1 MAKALATPGAGAQ
14 PATSLTRNQACWLLA
29 TAVLTLVPHTPYLP
43 AWVTALCMALLG
55 WRALR
60 LWRGQLPPH
69 RLLIMLA
76 TIGACL
82 GIRVGFG
89 QFFGKDPGVSL
100 LAILLC
106 LKLLETK
113 VARDIRV
120 AVLLAFFLQLSI
132 FFENQS
138 LPVAAL
144 ALCATLLA
152 LASLLA
158 LVDANASTKA
168 RLRTSALLAAQ
179 GLPFMLVLFVL
190 FPRVQGPLWGL
201 PADAFSAR
209 SGLAES
215 MQPGSISQLGLS
227 EEIAFRAEFDGLPPP
242 PGQRYWR
249 GPVLS
254 EFDGTTWRPA
264 TSTIAAEPSYQTS
277 GPRMDYR
284 LTLEPHNRNWLLAL
298 DFPAAGL
305 QGVRYSSDFRALADT
320 PVRHRSRFNLA
331 AYPETG
337 VGLEET
343 PDVLAAARRLPAG
356 SNPRTHALAQQLA
369 AEAGSNPRAILERVQ
384 HHLREAKL
392 TYTLEPPLLGQQAID
407 EFLFDSRRGFCEH
420 FSATFVFLMRA
431 AGVPA
436 RVVTGYQGGEI
447 NPIDGSLVV
456 RQSDA
461 HAWAEVWIDGR
472 GWERADPTA
481 LAAPDRIDSGLSAGL
496 PATEARLLAMPDW
509 LRSLRYRWEAANN
522 AWNQWILGYN
532 PERQRDLL
540 ARLGLRKPD
549 WGTLATAMSIAASV
563 LMGLLLLW
571 AQRQRQA
578 RSPLQKSWDSFCRT
592 LARHGLTRH
601 PWEGPA
607 DYGKRLAFARPA
619 QAKELRDICTEYA
632 RLRYGFG
639 ASSEDIRS
647 LQQRITKLK
656 LT

>member
-1 MAKALATPGAGAQ
+1 MAKAAPRPSASAQ
-14 PATSLTRNQACWLLA
+14 PAASLNRNQACWLLA
-29 TAVLTLVPHTPYLP
+29 TAIFTLGPHTPYLP
-43 AWVTALCMALLG
+43 AWVTALCLALLG

-69 RLLIMLA
+69 RLLVMLIA
-76 TIGACL
+76 ISACA
-82 GIRVGFG
+82 GIRIGFG

-113 VARDIRV
+113 AARDIRV

-132 FFENQS
+132 FFEDQS

-158 LVDANASTKA
+158 LVDTDASTKA

-179 GLPFMLVLFVL
+179 GMPFMLALFVL

-209 SGLAES
+209 SGLTDS
-215 MQPGSISQLGLS
+215 MQPGSISRLGLS
-227 EEIAFRAEFDGLPPP
+227 EEIAFRADFDGPPP
-242 PGQRYWR
+242 QPHQRYWR

-264 TSTIAAEPSYQTS
+264 SAVTTTEPSYRPS
-277 GPRMDYR
+277 GRRIDYR
-284 LTLEPHNRNWLLAL
+284 LTLEPHNRTWLLAL

-305 QGVRYSSDFRALADT
+305 QGIRYSTDFLALTIA
-320 PVRHRSRFNLA
+320 PVRQRTRFDLA
-331 AYPETG
+331 AYPETWVG
-337 VGLEET
+337 VVEAPG
-343 PDVLAAARRLPAG
+343 VLSAARQLPKG
-356 SNPRTHALAQQLA
+356 SNPRTYDLAQRLA
-369 AEAGSNPRAILERVQ
+369 AAAGNDPRAVLERVQ
-384 HHLREAKL
+384 NHLREAGL

-420 FSATFVFLMRA
+420 FSSAFVFLMRA
-431 AGVPA
+431 TGIPA

-461 HAWAEVWIDGR
+461 HAWAEVWFDGR
-472 GWERADPTA
+472 GWERVDPTA
-481 LAAPDRIDSGLSAGL
+481 LAAPGRIDSGLSAGL
-496 PATEARLLAMPDW
+496 PATEARALAMPDW
-509 LRSLRYRWEAANN
+509 LRSLRHRWEAANN

-540 ARLGLRKPD
+540 ARLGLQKLD
-549 WGTLATAMSIAASV
+549 WGTLATAMGIAAGV

-571 AQRQRQA
+571 AQRQHQA
-578 RSPLQKSWDSFCRT
+578 RGPLQKGWDSFCHKLARRG
-592 LARHGLTRH
+592 LARHR
-601 PWEGPA
+601 WEGPA
-607 DYGKRLAFARPA
+607 DYGRRLALARPA
-619 QAKELRDICTEYA
+619 EAEELRGICAEYA
-632 RLRYGFG
+632 RLRYGSG
-639 ASSEDIRS
+639 ASAEKIRD

-656 LT
+656 LK